1 MLRFKQFLIER
12 PSIED
17 QIETG
22 NRTIIDVANKKRQGY
37 ARAGNIKVPFDITV
51 DPKLPPEVRG
61 RFGQHRLAVTRHL
74 YPKAFEGQEELKSQ
88 LALNSDID
96 VNNSDFRTAVKSQD
110 IVAHEAGHAHQL
122 ASQMRDAEVRNSQ
135 GKSTYAD
142 VETGRSSSAQQSS
155 SPRLANLSPKVKAD
169 MEYSSYFFDP
179 EEVNARSAGAG
190 TMAYRIRL
198 GGGDRSYSFGYP
210 KIGSEVALKF
220 LPGGE
225 RASPEEMSA
234 MTRHERSVAK
244 RNQLQVQRDLRAAA
258 ARGVLKAEQ
267 EMATPSPDAEATK
280 ARQAAIQSKVEALKG
295 KTTKIASVAGKA
307 ASIMDPAGEVASQVL
322 PRAASAAGL
331 GAEVAM
337 GAAMIPLAVGAFT
350 QQAGDPMGDFKAGF
364 APGEFEKW
372 QEEQE
377 ETRKRQNA
385 SSVQSLINRPY
396 DPNQASSRR
405 RQQ

>member
-1 MLRFKQFLIER
+1 MIER

-22 NRTIIDVANKKRQGY
+22 NYTIIDVANKKPQGY
-37 ARAGNIKVPFDITV
+37 ARAGKIKVPFDIKV
-51 DPKLPPEVRG
+51 EPKLPPEVG
-61 RFGQHRLAVTRHL
+61 GLFGHHRLAVTRHL
-74 YPKAFEGQEELKSQ
+74 YPKTFEGQEELKPQ

-110 IVAHEAGHAHQL
+110 IIAHEAGHAHQL
-122 ASQMRDAEVRNSQ
+122 ASKMRDAEVRNSQ

-155 SPRLANLSPKVKAD
+155 SPRLANLSPEVKAD
-169 MEYSSYFFDP
+169 MEYSSYYLRP
-179 EEVNARSAGAG
+179 EEVNARSVGAG
-190 TMAYRIRL
+190 TMAYRIRR
-198 GGGDRSYSFGYP
+198 GGGGRLISFIDSKSNAELG
-210 KIGSEVALKF
+210 L
-220 LPGGE
+220 LTRPGGKY
-225 RASPEEMSA
+225 SYPEETSA

-244 RNQLQVQRDLRAAA
+244 RKNLFAQRDVRDAS

-377 ETRKRQNA
+377 EARKRQNA